1 MGEIKSFKER
11 GREKERDTICIK
23 CYSRERREK
32 VIQQNVSSN
41 LYLLISRTSMV
52 RAFNFVS
59 FAFICLKN
67 RNQKYP
73 QTQFAILK
81 ENLLLTV
88 ESSRWMHD
96 VVIQCAKYVFG
107 VHNVLKWCNKIY
119 RTVLFIQIKTCLR
132 DQI

>member
-11 GREKERDTICIK
+11 GREKERDTICRK

-32 VIQQNVSSN
+32 VIQQNVISN

-88 ESSRWMHD
+88 ESSR
-96 VVIQCAKYVFG
+96 
-107 VHNVLKWCNKIY
+107 
-119 RTVLFIQIKTCLR
+119 
-132 DQI
+132 